1 MFLIVKPHKRYC
13 NGQCALLNKKGLD
26 AIAVQ
31 AETTSIN
38 EMRIEDIF
46 YTGILRMK
54 ANFTKIIDFDRTLTT
69 LYGGQLQAGLGLV
82 FTNNHAGGSSF
93 SNNLVFKCLKQQTF
107 KFS

>member
-54 ANFTKIIDFDRTLTT
+54 ANFTKIVDFDRTLTT

-82 FTNNHAGGSSF
+82 FIKHSCWRIVSF
-93 SNNLVFKCLKQQTF
+93 KTTKY
-107 KFS
+107 